1 MPVYGFF
8 WTEWLHGCIYVM
20 LVLDPNYVTNQYAWG
35 LSFKKDHPSYCRM

>member
-20 LVLDPNYVTNQYAWG
+20 LVLDPNYVTSQYEG
-35 LSFKKDHPSYCRM
+35 CHSKKITQAIAE